1 MYFILA
7 LFAHSKSSDVSIHGL
22 WPQYSENSWPEYC
35 TDIKFDLSLIK
46 SLLPELK
53 KHWHSYNGRNEKFWE
68 HEWKKHG
75 TCSYMDEHTYF
86 KTALALR
93 EKYIKDR
100 KILHSISKHHTIKI
114 KVNNIDLKF

>member
-46 SLLPELK
+46 SLLLELK
-53 KHWHSYNGRNEKFWE
+53 KHWYSYNGRNE
-68 HEWKKHG
+68 HVQKK
-75 TCSYMDEHTYF
+75 CKIILKCFNLLSIPA
-86 KTALALR
+86 KTP
-93 EKYIKDR
+93 
-100 KILHSISKHHTIKI
+100 
-114 KVNNIDLKF
+114 